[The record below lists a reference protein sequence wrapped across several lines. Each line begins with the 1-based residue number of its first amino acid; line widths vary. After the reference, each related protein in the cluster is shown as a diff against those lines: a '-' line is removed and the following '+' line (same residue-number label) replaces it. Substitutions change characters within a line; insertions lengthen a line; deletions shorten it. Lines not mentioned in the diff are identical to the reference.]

1 MRAVVIVFVEVGWR
15 RGLGAEKPRSGS
27 GKAKQGPGGR
37 RRRKRGAGGR
47 ERCMRWPR
55 RALFGR
61 AALKS
66 AHSSSRQTVS
76 AEVAENKPK
85 SGLVRVFLD
94 RSAVEVHAERARVV
108 RLEPDQLVG
117 LLVELVEQNAIELV
131 HAPVE
136 SQPTFQCKARAP
148 DSGTRRPL
156 GHNSGLRGQRT
167 ER

>member
-1 MRAVVIVFVEVGWR
+1 MIVFVEVGWR

-37 RRRKRGAGGR
+37 RRRKRGAGGWA
-47 ERCMRWPR
+47 RCMWWPQ
-55 RALFGR
+55 RALFGC

-66 AHSSSRQTVS
+66 AHASSRQTVS

-117 LLVELVEQNAIELV
+117 LVVELAEQNAIDLV
-131 HAPVE
+131 
-136 SQPTFQCKARAP
+136 RAP
-148 DSGTRRPL
+148 LVSSHTCKKMIRGIAAE
-156 GHNSGLRGQRT
+156 GQR
-167 ER
+167 EAL

>member
-1 MRAVVIVFVEVGWR
+1 MGAVSRVFVEVGWR

-47 ERCMRWPR
+47 ARCMRWPR

-76 AEVAENKPK
+76 AEVAE
-85 SGLVRVFLD
+85 
-94 RSAVEVHAERARVV
+94 ERA
-108 RLEPDQLVG
+108 
-117 LLVELVEQNAIELV
+117 
-131 HAPVE
+131 
-136 SQPTFQCKARAP
+136 
-148 DSGTRRPL
+148 
-156 GHNSGLRGQRT
+156 
-167 ER
+167 